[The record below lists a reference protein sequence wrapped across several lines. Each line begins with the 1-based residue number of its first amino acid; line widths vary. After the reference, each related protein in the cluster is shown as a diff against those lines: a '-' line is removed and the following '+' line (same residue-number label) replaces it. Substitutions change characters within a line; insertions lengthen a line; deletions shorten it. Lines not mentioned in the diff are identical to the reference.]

1 MLQRLSFVFV
11 LIALPFAGMADSG
24 TVIRPASLHAEPYS
38 DAATLSELGH
48 GEAVT
53 LLERR
58 GGWYRVKA
66 GTLSGWL
73 RLASVKLDEHGSGAG
88 ESGIGQSLRFAQT
101 GRSGARNTQATTG
114 IRGLDKKALAEAA
127 PNHAAL
133 DQLEQYAVSGSNA
146 AAHARRHGLRPES

>member
-1 MLQRLSFVFV
+1 MRLRLSLLVL
-11 LIALPFAGMADSG
+11 LIALPLAGLADSG
-24 TVIRPASLHAEPYS
+24 TVIRPAPLQSEPFS
-38 DAATLSELGH
+38 DAGTLAELPRGA
-48 GEAVT
+48 AVR
-53 LLERR
+53 LLERQ
-58 GGWYRVKA
+58 GGWYQVKA

-133 DQLEQYAVSGSNA
+133 DQLEQYAVSGSDA